1 MARGPGK
8 ARDYDYSNVGTAG
21 RRTGLTL
28 KEGRRDE
35 HGMEE
40 VDGLFSSPE
49 KSPAKLNGFGTAAD
63 DDSFG
68 SEMSMD
74 EGNGP
79 GPMDFLDANGSRN
92 SYFPPPLAR
101 SPMKSGLTGSPRRT
115 PGFRSSPD
123 PQNEDMSSS
132 PSEGRSLL
140 STRENT
146 RLDPSPLSTRSANAS
161 NKKNIAKMNLK
172 APAIALDFSDDE
184 NEDQLNGDEN
194 GDFGNSFDIGNET
207 MADDNE
213 LSDSPAPQN
222 ILDGASSL
230 TELGS
235 RPAEKAAPSSTGKRG
250 APSKT
255 SSASKTEPK
264 KRGRPRK
271 AQQPADEEVAD
282 PRPTKKPKTTAS
294 TPQHAREPLEP
305 ELDKVV
311 ENYANRTGPLKG
323 RSLYIL
329 KREIP
334 TENNGTHTRSG
345 RVSVRPLAYW
355 RNERCVYGDGE
366 AVEGQRYPLSTI
378 KEVIRTEEL
387 EPEKQKKKGKR
398 AGRKSKSRKSKDD
411 SSDEEDEN
419 ADVWEKEGGVLH
431 GYVRKWDGDLQAG
444 STEEEVLDIA
454 YAPSGI
460 ETRDVKGSTFRFA
473 KLLSSTF
480 IGSGVVELPPAGVKK
495 PKNSKKMHM
504 VFYVCHGRVDV
515 DISGVQFSA
524 GKGSVFQ
531 VPRGNYYSFQNS
543 YDRETRLFFTQ
554 GCVPAEGEMSPEAS
568 ASRDPG
574 PESEVEPE
582 RAPPAT
588 KGRGRP
594 KGKQKASK

>member
-1 MARGPGK
+1 
-8 ARDYDYSNVGTAG
+8 
-21 RRTGLTL
+21 
-28 KEGRRDE
+28 
-35 HGMEE
+35 MEE

-74 EGNGP
+74 EGAMTTLSLPIRLMLILPIFDRQWAWSHG
-79 GPMDFLDANGSRN
+79 FSRRQWLSQLVLPTASRAL
-92 SYFPPPLAR
+92 SYEEWPDRVTTEDSWFPI
-101 SPMKSGLTGSPRRT
+101 
-115 PGFRSSPD
+115 FPD

-444 STEEEVLDIA
+444 STEEEVLGMSHVIA
-454 YAPSGI
+454 DLVCLHADSGPAQTLHTHRPASKREMSKVPPSGSPNYSV
-460 ETRDVKGSTFRFA
+460 RRSSGPVWWSFRLRVSKSQRIRRRCIWSFTSAMDAWTSIYQGYNSALA
-473 KLLSSTF
+473 KDLSSRF
-480 IGSGVVELPPAGVKK
+480 RGVSLVV
-495 PKNSKKMHM
+495 
-504 VFYVCHGRVDV
+504 VV
-515 DISGVQFSA
+515 
-524 GKGSVFQ
+524 
-531 VPRGNYYSFQNS
+531 
-543 YDRETRLFFTQ
+543 
-554 GCVPAEGEMSPEAS
+554 
-568 ASRDPG
+568 
-574 PESEVEPE
+574 
-582 RAPPAT
+582 
-588 KGRGRP
+588 
-594 KGKQKASK
+594 